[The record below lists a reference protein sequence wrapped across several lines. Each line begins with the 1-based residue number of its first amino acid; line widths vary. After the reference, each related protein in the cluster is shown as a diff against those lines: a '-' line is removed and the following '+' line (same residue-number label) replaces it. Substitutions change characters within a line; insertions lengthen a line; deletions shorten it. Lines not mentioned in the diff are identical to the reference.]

1 MNRNVLVNGFFKF
14 LGDEPVVK
22 MFFPAVITK
31 RNELPFICTL
41 ITSMFHIYTSNIV
54 AAQSL
59 YENKYYALMGDLI

>member
-41 ITSMFHIYTSNIV
+41 ITAGFTYTSNIV